1 MVQPTV
7 EWGLASKGRDKYCA
21 QVTAGDGCDST
32 GRQRLLTG
40 KHRRT
45 WSAGRALTALLLSW
59 VMVCPEMAGQ
69 TPTPKQTGPV
79 DPRAM
84 VKPDPKKAKKLAEL
98 GSKEEAAGQYPE
110 ALGAYEEAA
119 RYAPFD
125 ATIVNLGVSL
135 RSRLVRGYMEDA
147 EQRAIAGDLYGAT
160 QQLATALH
168 LDPTNRILQERLQQ
182 MQLMKGDSNDQPP
195 QEPPIGM
202 PQLKPDHGRQNFR
215 VTADMKTV
223 YEQVAGAYGLKVAF
237 DPDLPSRNVKLRL
250 DDVDFDTAMKVLT
263 AQTGTFWHTLTPKL
277 IFVAADTAEKRR
289 MYEPQI
295 EQTFYLPASTNSQ
308 EMTEVVRAVRDLTGA
323 QRIQQSA
330 NAHSVTIRDSLP
342 KVRLA
347 GAIINSVEKS
357 PGELILEIDL
367 LEVDRD
373 NAAKMGITPPAKLS
387 VYSVQPALVSQLKSA
402 TSITALLTILAS
414 VFGTAA
420 SGGLTSLASAIPP
433 IAAIGGGKS
442 TFLLA
447 LPTFSADFSQSL
459 SLVRSGEQVLLRAQ
473 DGKPATFFVGQRY
486 PITLSLLSA
495 SLGGA
500 SLTQTPAVGGTGTA
514 VQTQQFT
521 VGQGPVSMTSADF
534 RNAGSQDLAVVNEID
549 NTVTIL
555 LNQGSSAASQFAAAS
570 GSPIKLGAAPQ
581 TTPAIPAAIAS
592 GSLNSA
598 TDSLPDLL
606 VTDPVA
612 NTVTVLLEN
621 TAGDGTFTVQPNP
634 IVVGKEPSGIVV
646 GTFNSNN
653 NSNFGFAV
661 TNFAESTISVF
672 NGNGDGT
679 FTQVT
684 GSPFALPSTA
694 TGPIALV
701 TADFNGD
708 GILDLAVLNQT
719 SKNVTILQ
727 GKGDGTFTEFTKSP
741 VAVGNG
747 AVAIAQGALAGST
760 GPALAI
766 ANQTDNTATVYMG
779 NGDGTFTESS
789 QSPLTTDKAPT
800 GIVISDFAQ
809 QSSGG
814 IAVTNRDAGT
824 VTVFVDLGSGLFT
837 SALEPAA
844 GTNPTAILTGDFTGN
859 AFPDIVVTN
868 NIASA
873 AGQVTLLI
881 SPASLVAS
889 SSIAQTPY
897 PGSEY
902 VDIGLKIKTT
912 PTLHENKEVTLQM
925 EYEIKSLSGSA
936 VNQIPIISNRSI
948 TQTVR
953 LKENET
959 SIVSG
964 LLNLQETR
972 SLQGIPGL
980 ARIPGAGYAFG
991 VHNDSDTNDELLVLI
1006 TPRRVRIPIRESQ
1019 SFYAGRGE
1027 LGGRTSLG
1035 GGGAAPVA
1043 APPEPQPTENPPE
1056 GLPPAPTAPPAT
1068 PPPAPEQQ
1076 QPEEQQQ
1083 QPEQQPQQ
1091 PQPPPPQPERP
1102 NR

>member
-1 MVQPTV
+1 MRRNRGQVLLMPRDRQGWSV
-7 EWGLASKGRDKYCA
+7 ARSLA
-21 QVTAGDGCDST
+21 
-32 GRQRLLTG
+32 
-40 KHRRT
+40 
-45 WSAGRALTALLLSW
+45 ALLLAW
-59 VMVCPEMAGQ
+59 VLVCPELPAQ
-69 TPTPKQTGPV
+69 TPVPKQTGPV

-84 VKPDPKKAKKLAEL
+84 VKPDPKRAKKLAEL
-98 GSKEEAAGQYPE
+98 GSKQEAAGAYME
-110 ALGAYEEAA
+110 ALAAYEEAA

-125 ATIVNLGVSL
+125 ATIVNLSVSL

-147 EQRAIAGDLYGAT
+147 EQRAIAGDMNGAT
-160 QQLATALH
+160 LQLATALH
-168 LDPTNRILQERLQQ
+168 LDPTNPIVHERLQQ
-182 MQLMKGDSNDQPP
+182 MQLMESDEKDLPV
-195 QEPPIGM
+195 QEPPIGL
-202 PQLKPDHGRQNFR
+202 PQLQPGRTRQNFR
-215 VTADMKTV
+215 MQADLRTV
-223 YEQVAGAYGLKVAF
+223 YEQVAAAYGIKAAF
-237 DPDLPSRNVKLRL
+237 DPDLPSRTVKLRVE
-250 DDVDFDTAMKVLT
+250 DVDFETAMKVLT
-263 AQTGTFWHTLTPKL
+263 AETGTFWHVLNAKL

-289 MYEPQI
+289 AFEPQI
-295 EQTFYLPASTNSQ
+295 EQTFYLPNAVTSA
-308 EMTEVVRAVRDLTGA
+308 EMTDVVRTVRELTGA

-330 NAHSVTIRDSLP
+330 AGHSVTIRDAIP

-347 GAIINSVEKS
+347 GAIINSLEKA
-357 PGELILEIDL
+357 PGEILLEIDL
-367 LEVDRD
+367 VEVDRD
-373 NAAKMGITPPAKLS
+373 NAAKIGITPPAKLS
-387 VYSVQPALVSQLKSA
+387 IYSVSPALASQLRSA

-414 VFGTAA
+414 VFGAAA

-442 TFLLA
+442 TFLLT
-447 LPTFSADFSQSL
+447 LPSFSADFSQSL
-459 SLVRSGEQVLLRAQ
+459 SLVHSGRQVLLRAQ
-473 DGKPATFFVGQRY
+473 DGKPATFFVGERY
-486 PITLSLLSA
+486 PVTLSLLSA

-500 SLTQTPAVGGTGTA
+500 SLQTPAVGGTSTA

-521 VGQGPVSMTSADF
+521 VGQGPVSLVAADF
-534 RNAGSQDLAVVNEID
+534 RNAGVQDLAVLNEID

-555 LNQGSSAASQFAAAS
+555 LNQGTISRFAQAS
-570 GSPIKLGAAPQ
+570 GSPISLGAARTQ
-581 TTPAIPAAIAS
+581 APAVPAAIAS
-592 GSLNSA
+592 GSFNSA

-612 NTVTVLLEN
+612 NTVKVLLEN
-621 TAGDGTFTVQPNP
+621 TAGDGTFTVQPKP
-634 IVVGKEPSGIVV
+634 IAVGKEPSGIVV

-653 NSNFGFAV
+653 NAHPGFVV
-661 TNFAESTISVF
+661 TNFADDTISGF

-679 FTQVT
+679 FTAASGSPIALPTT
-684 GSPFALPSTA
+684 GS
-694 TGPIALV
+694 GPIAI
-701 TADFNGD
+701 TANDFNND

-719 SKNVTILQ
+719 TKNVTLLQ
-727 GKGDGTFTEFTKSP
+727 GKGDGTFTEFAKSP
-741 VAVGNG
+741 IPVGNG
-747 AVAIAQGALAGST
+747 PVAIASGALAGST

-766 ANQTDNTATVYMG
+766 ANQTDNTATVYLG
-779 NGDGTFTESS
+779 NGDGTFTLSS

-844 GTNPTAILTGDFTGN
+844 GTNPTAIVSGAFTGN
-859 AFPDIVVTN
+859 PFPDIVVTN

-902 VDIGLKIKTT
+902 LDIGLKIKTT

-925 EYEIKSLSGSA
+925 EFDIKSLAGTA

-948 TQTVR
+948 TQTIR

-964 LLNLQETR
+964 LLNLQESKSVT
-972 SLQGIPGL
+972 GIPGL
-980 ARIPGAGYAFG
+980 AKIPGIGYAFG
-991 VHNDSDTNDELLVLI
+991 VHNDTFTNDELLILI
-1006 TPRRVRIPIRESQ
+1006 TPRRVRSAVRESQ

-1027 LGGRTSLG
+1027 LGGAGRASLG
-1035 GGGAAPVA
+1035 GTAPL
-1043 APPEPQPTENPPE
+1043 APPPPPGEEPQPQPAETQPE
-1056 GLPPAPTAPPAT
+1056 TQPPAQQPAPL
-1068 PPPAPEQQ
+1068 PPPAPA
-1076 QPEEQQQ
+1076 PE
-1083 QPEQQPQQ
+1083 QPEQQNE
-1091 PQPPPPQPERP
+1091 PQPPPPPQPGRP
-1102 NR
+1102 DQ

>member
-1 MVQPTV
+1 V
-7 EWGLASKGRDKYCA
+7 
-21 QVTAGDGCDST
+21 
-32 GRQRLLTG
+32 
-40 KHRRT
+40 
-45 WSAGRALTALLLSW
+45 ALLLSW
-59 VMVCPEMAGQ
+59 VLMCPELPGQ
-69 TPTPKQTGPV
+69 TQAPKQSGPV

-84 VKPDPKKAKKLAEL
+84 VKPDPKRAKRLVDL
-98 GSKEEAAGQYPE
+98 GAKEEAAGQFTE
-110 ALGAYEEAA
+110 ALAAYDEAA

-125 ATIVNLGVSL
+125 VTIVNLGASL

-147 EQRAIAGDLYGAT
+147 EQRAIAGDLDGAT

-168 LDPTNRILQERLQQ
+168 LDPGNSILQERLQQ
-182 MQLMKGDSNDQPP
+182 MQVMRGDSKGALP
-195 QEPPIGM
+195 QEPPVGM
-202 PQLKPDHGRQNFR
+202 PQLRPEHARQNFR
-215 VTADMKTV
+215 ITADLKAV
-223 YEQVAGAYGLKVAF
+223 YEQVAAAYGLKVAF
-237 DPDLPSRNVKLRL
+237 DPELPSRNVRLRL
-250 DDVDFDTAMKVLT
+250 DDVDFDTAMKALT
-263 AQTGTFWHTLTPKL
+263 AQTGTFWHALNAKL
-277 IFVAADTAEKRR
+277 MFVAADTTEKRR
-289 MYEPQI
+289 LYEPQI
-295 EQTFYLPASTNSQ
+295 EQTFYLPSSTNSQ

-323 QRIQQSA
+323 QRIMQSA
-330 NAHSVTIRDSLP
+330 NAHTVTIRDSVA

-347 GAIINSVEKS
+347 GAIIDSIEKS
-357 PGELILEIDL
+357 PGEVILEIDL

-373 NAAKMGITPPAKLS
+373 NARKMGITPPPSLS
-387 VYSVQPALVSQLKSA
+387 VYSVSPALASQLRSA

-447 LPTFSADFSQSL
+447 LPTFAGDFSESL
-459 SLVRSGEQVLLRAQ
+459 SLVKSGEQVLLRAQ

-500 SLTQTPAVGGTGTA
+500 SLSQTAAVGGTGTA
-514 VQTQQFT
+514 VQTEQFT
-521 VGQGPVSMTSADF
+521 VGQGPVSLAAADF
-534 RNAGSQDLAVVNEID
+534 RNAGTQDLAVLNEID

-555 LNQGSSAASQFAAAS
+555 LNQGGGAASQFAQAT
-570 GSPIKLGAAPQ
+570 GSPILLGTART
-581 TTPAIPAAIAS
+581 TTPAVPAQVVT
-592 GSLNSA
+592 GSVNSA

-621 TAGDGTFTVQPNP
+621 TAGDGTFTIQPNP
-634 IVVGKEPSGIVV
+634 IAVGNEPSGIAV
-646 GTFNSNN
+646 GTFSSNN
-653 NSNFGFAV
+653 NSNLGFVV
-661 TNFAESTISVF
+661 TNFADNTISVF

-684 GSPFALPSTA
+684 GSPFTLPTTA
-694 TGPIALV
+694 GGPIAIT
-701 TADFNGD
+701 TADFNND
-708 GILDLAVLNQT
+708 GILDLAILNQT
-719 SKNVTILQ
+719 TKNVTILQ
-727 GKGDGTFTEFTKSP
+727 GKGDGTFAEFPNSP
-741 VAVGNG
+741 LSVGNG
-747 AVAIAQGALAGST
+747 PVAIASGALAGST

-766 ANQTDNTATVYMG
+766 ANQSDNTASVYLG
-779 NGDGTFTESS
+779 NGDGTFTQSS
-789 QSPLTTDKAPT
+789 QSPLSTDKAPT
-800 GIVISDFAQ
+800 GIAISDFAQ

-814 IAVTNRDAGT
+814 IAITNRDAGT

-837 SALEPAA
+837 SALEPGA
-844 GTNPTAILTGDFTGN
+844 GTSPTAIVSGDFTGN

-868 NIASA
+868 NIASS

-889 SSIAQTPY
+889 STIGQTPY

-925 EYEIKSLSGSA
+925 EFDIKSLAGQA
-936 VNQIPIISNRSI
+936 VNQIPIISNRSM

-953 LKENET
+953 LRENET

-964 LLNLQETR
+964 LLNLQETK

-980 ARIPGAGYAFG
+980 AKLPGAGYAFG
-991 VHNDSDTNDELLVLI
+991 VHSDSYTNDELLILI
-1006 TPRRVRIPIRESQ
+1006 TPRRVRIPVRESQ

-1027 LGGRTSLG
+1027 LGGRSLF
-1035 GGGAAPVA
+1035 GGGARAPI
-1043 APPEPQPTENPPE
+1043 PGQEQPQPVENPPE
-1056 GLPPAPTAPPAT
+1056 GQPPAQAQPQPL
-1068 PPPAPEQQ
+1068 PPPAQEQGPPENEP
-1076 QPEEQQQ
+1076 QP
-1083 QPEQQPQQ
+1083 QPEQPPPEQTPQQ
-1091 PQPPPPQPERP
+1091 PQPQPPQPGRP
-1102 NR
+1102 DR